1 MTGPSYLIA
10 KNGTTVDIRIRDVFE
25 ALAEIPDGTID
36 LVLTSPPFLA
46 LRSYLPADHPD
57 KAKEIGSEAN
67 PAEFIDTLLR
77 LSAEWRRV
85 LAPHGSICVELG
97 DTYAGSW
104 VGDSTPLADN
114 LNAQGGSRLQDRR
127 RNSHQSRNKLRES
140 NLRGWPLDKSMCGI
154 PHLYHLSL
162 AYGRNLLTGEPSPA
176 GQWRIR
182 NVIAWCRPNPPV
194 GALGDKFRP
203 ATSYMTVATI
213 ARNRWFDLDAVR
225 TAYDGEPPVGG
236 SASSRQSSG
245 DVRGRGG
252 ERQAKAPVS
261 NPAGAPPLDWWEIPT
276 EPYSGAVRG
285 DTLYRA
291 SRDCPEHSLP
301 AIQHRLQ
308 TAPSGELRE
317 ALLRN
322 SRRTDASPAL
332 KRACV
337 LHANSDLDNTSV
349 RLAMKDWL
357 DQSIQS
363 ERTTGSTAESRRPA
377 PGSSEGTPPG
387 YARTLR
393 RTSHTP
399 DERAALDQTME
410 QLPLGYAE
418 TATPHNTAS
427 SRTGLAPATSH
438 VGTPSARTPA
448 DIEHTSSGLAS
459 SGQHLDI
466 DESSTSEACPLA
478 DEHGTSGRT
487 AGRSSRCSCE
497 QFTESTS
504 HYATFPKALLTRPI
518 LAMCPEKVCTVCG
531 EPSRRIVGE
540 AEYVN
545 GRTGAPSTALHL
557 RNGKHIAGQGNSV
570 VSDGQADRNA
580 IRQAPTLGW
589 TDCGCS
595 TDGSH
600 WRRGVVLDP
609 FGGSGTTAVVASRHG
624 RDCIMIDLDPRN
636 LELMRERLDD
646 DALLVER
653 EAARG
658 LPSLFDWSES

>member
-10 KNGTTVDIRIRDVFE
+10 KNGTTVDIRIGDVFDR
-25 ALAEIPDGTID
+25 LAEIPDGTID

-162 AYGRNLLTGEPSPA
+162 AYGRNLLTGQPSPA
-176 GQWRIR
+176 GQWRVR
-182 NVIAWCRPNPPV
+182 NVVAWCRPNPPV
-194 GALGDKFRP
+194 GALGDKVRP
-203 ATSYMTVATI
+203 ATSYMTMACISRT
-213 ARNRWFDLDAVR
+213 RYFDLDAVR
-225 TAYDGEPPVGG
+225 SGEQTKAGG
-236 SASSRQSSG
+236 TTTIG
-245 DVRGRGG
+245 DRGSPD
-252 ERQAKAPVS
+252 EAKRNRITNTGS
-261 NPAGAPPLDWWEIPT
+261 HPAGAPPLDWWEIPT
-276 EPYSGAVRG
+276 EPYSGA
-285 DTLYRA
+285 
-291 SRDCPEHSLP
+291 
-301 AIQHRLQ
+301 
-308 TAPSGELRE
+308 
-317 ALLRN
+317 
-322 SRRTDASPAL
+322 
-332 KRACV
+332 
-337 LHANSDLDNTSV
+337 
-349 RLAMKDWL
+349 
-357 DQSIQS
+357 
-363 ERTTGSTAESRRPA
+363 
-377 PGSSEGTPPG
+377 
-387 YARTLR
+387 
-393 RTSHTP
+393 
-399 DERAALDQTME
+399 
-410 QLPLGYAE
+410 
-418 TATPHNTAS
+418 
-427 SRTGLAPATSH
+427 
-438 VGTPSARTPA
+438 
-448 DIEHTSSGLAS
+448 
-459 SGQHLDI
+459 
-466 DESSTSEACPLA
+466 
-478 DEHGTSGRT
+478 
-487 AGRSSRCSCE
+487 
-497 QFTESTS
+497 
-504 HYATFPKALLTRPI
+504 HYACWPKALLTRPI
-518 LAMCPEKVCTVCG
+518 LMMCPEKVCRVCG
-531 EPSRRIVGE
+531 EPSRRIVESVG
-540 AEYVN
+540 VGMS
-545 GRTGAPSTALHL
+545 GRGLQTAKLL
-557 RNGKHIAGQGNSV
+557 GGGRADQSAGWERV
-570 VSDGQADRNA
+570 AVT
-580 IRQAPTLGW
+580 TLGW

-653 EAARG
+653 ETAQG